1 MKTLLKLYSFESV
14 HGTPDEGAL
23 ADWLE
28 NWFREHRTPFTR
40 VGDNFYKLDKAQ
52 APILSA
58 HLDQVKTNGKAVHF
72 VLTPDKHIQG
82 YNADWERTSLG
93 GDDKNGVWIILKMLE
108 EFNNDINFI
117 ISAGEEVGCVG
128 INKLDTDGVLKEKIP
143 PLNTFCIVLDR
154 RGGKDVLDSGGGDT
168 YCKTLA
174 QCICNFLGNDMS
186 VTSGSISDTRVICEY
201 CESVNMSVAYEAPHT
216 ANEHTDWVRLE
227 QIKEYVKRLCDDF
240 AHYPTPPDVYIKK
253 SWSYTSTRKSK
264 KFNYNEWK
272 DDYDDYYGRF
282 GY

>member
-14 HGTPDEGAL
+14 HNTPDENAL
-23 ADWLE
+23 ANWLE
-28 NWFREHRTPFTR
+28 NWFREHNTPFTR
-40 VGDNFYKLDKAQ
+40 VGDNFYKLDKKQ

-82 YNADWERTSLG
+82 YNEDWERTSLG

-128 INKLDTDGVLKEKIP
+128 INKLDTDGVLEEKIP
-143 PLNTFCIVLDR
+143 QLNTFCIVLDR
-154 RGGKDVLDSGGGDT
+154 RGGKDVLDSGSGDT

-174 QCICNFLGNDMS
+174 QCICNFLSNDMS
-186 VTSGSISDTRVICEY
+186 VTSGSVSDTRVICKY

-240 AHYPTPPDVYIKK
+240 AHYPTPPDIYIKK
-253 SWSYTSTRKSK
+253 SWVSSYTTSRKNK
-264 KFNYNEWK
+264 WK
-272 DDYDDYYGRF
+272 DEYDEYYGHF

>member
-14 HGTPDEGAL
+14 HNTPDENAL
-23 ADWLE
+23 ANWLE
-28 NWFREHRTPFTR
+28 NWFREHNTPFTR
-40 VGDNFYKLDKAQ
+40 VGDNFYKLDKKQ

-82 YNADWERTSLG
+82 YNEDWERTSLG

-128 INKLDTDGVLKEKIP
+128 INKLDTDGVLEEKIP
-143 PLNTFCIVLDR
+143 QLNTFCIVLDR
-154 RGGKDVLDSGGGDT
+154 RGDKDVLDSGSGDT

-174 QCICNFLGNDMS
+174 QCICNFLSNDMS
-186 VTSGSISDTRVICEY
+186 VTSGSVSDTRVICKY

-240 AHYPTPPDVYIKK
+240 AHYPTPPDIYIKK
-253 SWSYTSTRKSK
+253 SWVSSYTTSRKNK
-264 KFNYNEWK
+264 WK
-272 DDYDDYYGRF
+272 DEYDEYYGHF